1 MQTRKNLLSL
11 VLLIAPIAVLA
22 AEPILTA
29 STETHSPDERIPAQ
43 EIVEAMLQ
51 TAQPDD
57 LESLASCATE
67 QGLTATQTRS
77 LFSSVVLPR
86 LNATERVHFLRPAL
100 QPYCFTFYGA
110 HLFRYWLIAERE
122 QAGAKHYAVLWS
134 GIGDAFE
141 VLPAITY
148 GQYTIRETNCT
159 ATACRTR
166 ELRFNGQA
174 YSDAH
179 CTRTA
184 FDKSG
189 KEITRDE
196 PCL

>member
-11 VLLIAPIAVLA
+11 LLLIVPIAALA

-51 TAQPDD
+51 TAQPED
-57 LESLASCATE
+57 LENLASCTTE
-67 QGLTATQTRS
+67 QGLTTAQTRS
-77 LFSSVVLPR
+77 LFRSVALPR
-86 LNATERVHFLRPAL
+86 LSTTERIHFLRPAL

-122 QAGAKHYAVLWS
+122 QAGTKHYAVLWS

-141 VLPAITY
+141 VLPAISH
-148 GQYTIRETNCT
+148 GQYSIRETNCT

-179 CTRTA
+179 CSRTA

-189 KEITRDE
+189 KEITHDE
-196 PCL
+196 PCS

>member
-1 MQTRKNLLSL
+1 MSTRKNLLSL

-51 TAQPDD
+51 AAQPDD

-77 LFSSVVLPR
+77 LFSSVALPR

-110 HLFRYWLIAERE
+110 HLFRYWLIVERE

-148 GQYTIRETNCT
+148 GQYAIRETNCT

-166 ELRFNGQA
+166 QLRFNGQA
-174 YSDAH
+174 YSDAR

-196 PCL
+196 PCS